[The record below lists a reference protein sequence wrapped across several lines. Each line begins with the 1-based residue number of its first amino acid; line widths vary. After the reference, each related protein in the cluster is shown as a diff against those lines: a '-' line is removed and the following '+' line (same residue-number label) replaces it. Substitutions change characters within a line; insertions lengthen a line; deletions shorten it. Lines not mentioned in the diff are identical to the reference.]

1 MDGPS
6 RFVEEALDFF
16 GFATGILYLWLIYVY
31 VM

>member
-6 RFVEEALDFF
+6 KFVEEALDFF
-16 GFATGILYLWLIYVY
+16 GFATGVVYLWVVYVY